1 MNSVLPVFRSSFSLL
16 YGTAPPEKI
25 VQYANRC
32 GYLTFLLA
40 DKNNLYGCYDTYYA
54 ALEIGIRPIIGVV
67 LTTEVGQ
74 LTLICQNHDGFKN
87 LSRLVTEYQLH
98 GPLSIEIINKYK
110 ANIICLSEITEQTKQ
125 LKILFGDRFYIPIG
139 YNQPAKTYRLAQQK
153 GIKTAACPPV
163 GFLHENDYE
172 THQLLC
178 AIKEGYILDDIPP
191 SKTAGKE
198 EYLREYEWYNNYF
211 ASFPDAINGARE
223 IIEQSH
229 LRFPERK
236 NILPNIMINGNHL
249 GKLKKD
255 AIAGL
260 KRRVS
265 DPSGFYF
272 ARLEYEL
279 SVINKTGFVD
289 YFLIVGD
296 IVKYCRRQDIAAVG
310 RGSAAGSLVSYSL
323 GITEV
328 DPIKE
333 NLYFERFLNEARSD
347 CPDVDLDI
355 DWRYRDDVLDYIY
368 DKYGRDHVAM
378 MATYT
383 RFRPRLAV
391 RETAKTFGLSP
402 DEINSL
408 TKSLPRM
415 ILGNQVG
422 EFNNLPSKIKR
433 ELGQDRCQN
442 ILRMAKKL
450 TGLPRHL
457 GIHAGGIVITPE
469 PLTDYIP
476 LERATKGLV
485 VTQCDMYQAEKIGL
499 VKIDILGQR
508 GLAVIADC
516 FNEVRKIKGDNF
528 SIPQKDK
535 KTFQLLQSGKTIGVF
550 QIESPGLRALLRDL
564 APKILNDV
572 TLALALIRPGA
583 SESGMKKIFL
593 QRFHGKEKT
602 LYPHPKLSGILKE
615 TFGVFIYQEQVILAA
630 QKIAG
635 FNLPASD
642 LLRRAITK
650 KRKNG
655 KKNEKKK
662 LEKRFLDGA
671 FKNGVDNKTAVKILK
686 QLRQFAA
693 FGFCKA
699 HAATY
704 GFLALQSAYFKTHY
718 PAIFISAVLR
728 NGGGY
733 YRSAV
738 YVAEARRLGIPI
750 LPPDLN
756 ISEKYDSLRGSRIY
770 LGLNRVRDI
779 THEVLKQ
786 AEQNRPFSSLTD
798 FISRVEI
805 SEHETEQLIRV
816 GFFDSLETSRAKLF
830 WMYRLSGHKGKR
842 RKSDLFG
849 GNVLIPKMKALPH
862 LKQFNRYEIFKAERE
877 ILKLSASF
885 HPLTLFSDF
894 KNSDLND
901 IYNRPDK
908 SPISISGWRADI
920 KRIKTRSGRWMV
932 FLTFETLDDT
942 FEVILFPD
950 RYILFSEIIR
960 SFRYLQVKGILNREE
975 GNPAIVAQN
984 ISPAPTGLKEARY
997 V

>member
-1 MNSVLPVFRSSFSLL
+1 MNCVLPVFRSSFSLL
-16 YGTAPPEKI
+16 YGTAAPEEI
-25 VQYANRC
+25 AQFASRY

-40 DKNNLYGCYDTYYA
+40 DKNNLYGCYDAYYA
-54 ALEIGIRPIIGVV
+54 ALDVGIKLIIGTILSTEIG
-67 LTTEVGQ
+67 E

-98 GPLSIEIINKYK
+98 GPPSLEVVNRYK
-110 ANIICLSEITEQTKQ
+110 DNVFCLSNKTERAEN
-125 LKILFGDRFYIPIG
+125 LRADFGDRFYIQIG
-139 YNQPAKTYRLAQQK
+139 SKHPAKTYRFAQKAGYQ
-153 GIKTAACPPV
+153 TAACPPV
-163 GFLHENDYE
+163 GFLQESDYE
-172 THQLLC
+172 THQLLRS
-178 AIKEGYILDDIPP
+178 IEGGYLLDNIPP
-191 SKTAGKE
+191 FSTADRE
-198 EYLREYEWYNNYF
+198 EYLKEKEWYNNFF
-211 ASFPDAINGARE
+211 ASFPEAIKGSRK

-229 LRFPERK
+229 LTFPERK
-236 NILPNIMINGNHL
+236 NILPDIQIDGNHL
-249 GKLKKD
+249 EKLKND
-255 AIAGL
+255 AVTGL
-260 KRRVS
+260 KKRVRKC
-265 DPSGFYF
+265 SGFYF

-279 SVINKTGFVD
+279 SVIRKTGFVD

-296 IVKYCRRQDIAAVG
+296 IIQYCRRQNIAAVG

-347 CPDVDLDI
+347 CPDIDLDI

-368 DKYGRDHVAM
+368 EKYGHEHVAM

-391 RETAKTFGLSP
+391 RETAKAFGFPP
-402 DEINSL
+402 DEINLL

-415 ILGNQVG
+415 IMGNQTG
-422 EFNNLPSKIKR
+422 EFDDVPSETTRK
-433 ELGQDRCQN
+433 LGQNRCQK
-442 ILRMAKKL
+442 ILQMAKKL

-469 PLTDYIP
+469 PLTDYVP

-516 FNEVRKIKGDNF
+516 YKEIRKEKGENFQVPENDN
-528 SIPQKDK
+528 
-535 KTFQLLQSGKTIGVF
+535 KTFQLLRSGKTIGVF

-564 APKILNDV
+564 VPKKLNDI

-583 SESGMKKIFL
+583 SESGMKKTFL

-602 LYPHPKLSGILKE
+602 IYPHRKLAGILKE

-650 KRKNG
+650 KRK
-655 KKNEKKK
+655 KREQKK

-671 FKNGVDNKTAVKILK
+671 QKNGVDNKTAVRILK
-686 QLRQFAA
+686 QLRQFAS

-718 PAIFISAVLR
+718 PAIFKTAVLR

-733 YRSAV
+733 YPSAV
-738 YVAEARRLGIPI
+738 YVAEARRLGVPV

-756 ISEKYDSLRGSRIY
+756 HSKRYDSLHGRRVY
-770 LGLNRVRDI
+770 LGLRRVRNI
-779 THEVLKQ
+779 TTEVL
-786 AEQNRPFSSLTD
+786 EQIEQRQPFSSLAD
-798 FISRVEI
+798 FISRVKI

-830 WMYRLSGHKGKR
+830 WLYRLSGHKGKR

-849 GNVLIPKMKALPH
+849 SNVLSPKMKALPS
-862 LKQFNRYEIFKAERE
+862 LKQFNRYEIFKAEKD

-885 HPLTLFSDF
+885 HPLTLFPDF
-894 KNSDLND
+894 KNSDLNN
-901 IYNRPDK
+901 IYKQPDK
-908 SPISISGWRADI
+908 SPVSISGWRADI

-950 RYILFSEIIR
+950 TYTSYSKTIR
-960 SFRYLQVKGILNREE
+960 SFRYLQVEGVLNREE
-975 GNPAIVAQN
+975 GNPAIVAQK